1 MAKRGGHSWSVREPA
16 AALLYL
22 RWCVFALMI
31 VGLLWASSA
40 WPLSS
45 WGIARYDALLAGF
58 CWPS

>member
-1 MAKRGGHSWSVREPA
+1 M
-16 AALLYL
+16 YL